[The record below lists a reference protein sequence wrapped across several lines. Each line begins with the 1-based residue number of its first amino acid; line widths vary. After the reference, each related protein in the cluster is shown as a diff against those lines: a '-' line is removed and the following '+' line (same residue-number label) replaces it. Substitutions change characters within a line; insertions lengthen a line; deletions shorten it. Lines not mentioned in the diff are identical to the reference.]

1 MKQMKQARESRPRR
15 ALVLALIVLALF
27 LALGLLAGEPLLRFV
42 SEPEQFR
49 AWVSE
54 RRVLGALAYVGMVIL
69 QIVVAFIPGEPLEI
83 AAGFAFGALEGTLL
97 CLLASALGSVLV
109 ILLVRKWGV
118 RLAELFFT
126 REKLDDLSFLR
137 SSPRRTLIFAIIFIV
152 PGTPKDLLCYYA
164 GLTDIRL
171 PLLLAICTLGRIPSI
186 LTSTLGGDA
195 LGARSYSSAA
205 IVLAVTLLISALGVI
220 LYRRILK
227 RHRKYAVLPI
237 PNDDPPRS
245 PRPDDFQSAANPSI
259 PQEGATR
266 APSPQRESSPASD
279 DETSARRAAESNL

>member
-1 MKQMKQARESRPRR
+1 MKQMKQAREPRPRR

-27 LALGLLAGEPLLRFV
+27 LALGLIASEPLLRFV

-49 AWVSE
+49 AWVDE
-54 RRVLGALAYVGMVIL
+54 RGVLGALAYVGMVVL

-97 CLLASALGSVLV
+97 CLLASALGSILV

-137 SSPRRTLIFAIIFIV
+137 SSPRRTLIFAVIFIV

-237 PNDDPPRS
+237 ESESHAFACNPS
-245 PRPDDFQSAANPSI
+245 PARRSAAAPTNP
-259 PQEGATR
+259 ECR
-266 APSPQRESSPASD
+266 PSFKPQREAGGFPASEPPSTQKSD
-279 DETSARRAAESNL
+279 ASHS